1 MSTRKPVPAGER
13 RSRQAIELF
22 EKATKALGK
31 RDFAKARDHLQALI
45 ASFSEERDVV
55 ERARAYLSLCER
67 SLDKRPSFKPKA
79 FEDVLHHGVY
89 LHNRGEYE
97 DAMKFLRQATEMQPK
112 SDHAL
117 YCLAATAARAGD
129 AGSAVAALRQAV
141 AVSPANRAQ
150 ARSDTDFDSIRDNE
164 EFVAVVYAAA
174 V

>member
-1 MSTRKPVPAGER
+1 MSSRKPATAGDR
-13 RSRQAIELF
+13 RSQQAIELF
-22 EKATKALGK
+22 EKATKSLGK
-31 RDFAKARDHLQALI
+31 RDFAKAKEQLQELI
-45 ASFSEERDVV
+45 ASYADERDVV
-55 ERARAYLSLCER
+55 ERARAYVALCDR
-67 SLDKRPSFKPKA
+67 SLDKRPAFKPKA

-89 LHNRGEYE
+89 LHNRGEYD

-129 AGSAVAALRQAV
+129 AEAAVKALRQAV

-150 ARSDTDFDSIRDNE
+150 ARSDADFDALRDNE
-164 EFVAVVYAAA
+164 EFMAVVYAAA